1 MMNKQKILSEGR
13 YDSFV
18 REIVK
23 DIFSS
28 IKETEG
34 ELDDTTS
41 FELPYDLT
49 GEEEYI
55 HESGVKIPVEVR
67 VLRTDETI
75 TYGNRE
81 LPYHVNSYVSD
92 DDFLVLEVVIDET
105 YGREFYEEMFYKIS
119 EDVRHEIEHYIQE
132 LDRLEKEAGKEE
144 KERRFKDR
152 QQPLR
157 PDTSGY
163 ETTFEHHM
171 DPSEV
176 EALVH
181 GFYRRAKLEKKPLD
195 VVMMED
201 IKKDIL
207 DGNLTPEEGDILLTT
222 WLRYSIKNLPKA
234 QYSNE
239 TKRRIVIQK

>member
-18 REIVK
+18 REITK

-34 ELDDTTS
+34 ELDDATS

-55 HESGVKIPVEVR
+55 HETGIKIPVEVR

-119 EDVRHEIEHYIQE
+119 EDVRHEIEHYLQ
-132 LDRLEKEAGKEE
+132 DT
-144 KERRFKDR
+144 FTDR

-181 GFYRRAKLEKKPLD
+181 GFYRRSKLEKKPLD
-195 VVMMED
+195 VVMMDD

>member
-18 REIVK
+18 REITK

-28 IKETEG
+28 IKKTEG
-34 ELDDTTS
+34 ELDDATS

-55 HESGVKIPVEVR
+55 HETGIKIPVEVR

-81 LPYHVNSYVSD
+81 LPYYVNSYVSD

-195 VVMMED
+195 VVMMKD

-207 DGNLTPEEGDILLTT
+207 DGNLTPEEGDTLLTT
-222 WLRYSIKNLPKA
+222 WLKYALKKLPKA

>member
-1 MMNKQKILSEGR
+1 MMKNTKKIILEGR

-18 REIVK
+18 RRISK

-34 ELDDTTS
+34 DINNKIS
-41 FELPYDLT
+41 FELPHDLS
-49 GEEEYI
+49 GEEEYV
-55 HESGVKIPVEVR
+55 HEIGVKIPIE
-67 VLRTDETI
+67 LNIIRTDEGI
-75 TYGNRE
+75 IYGNRE
-81 LPYHVNSYVSD
+81 LPYHLNTYISD
-92 DDFLVLEVVIDET
+92 DDFLIMEILIDET
-105 YGREFYEEMFYKIS
+105 YGREFYEEMFYKIN

-132 LDRLEKEAGKEE
+132 IGKN
-144 KERRFKDR
+144 KGDKRFKDR

-195 VVMMED
+195 KVMIED

-207 DGNLTPEEGDILLTT
+207 DGNLTPEEGDKLLTI
-222 WLRYSIKNLPKA
+222 WLKYAAKQLPKA

-239 TKRRIVIQK
+239 TKRRIVIQNRL